1 MTEEKKTGT
10 LTLTWGDGEH
20 TFRLPIGQLEEHGE
34 KLGRGP
40 LAVLRR
46 LDSGDWE
53 PREIFETIRLG
64 LIGGGMAPTDAL
76 TLARRYCLDR
86 PLAESLPIATAVLG
100 AALFGVA
107 EPVSAAEEPALG

>member
-1 MTEEKKTGT
+1 MSEENTACVV
-10 LTLTWGDGEH
+10 TLTWGDGEH
-20 TFRLPIGQLEEHGE
+20 TFRLPIDQLEEHGE
-34 KLGRGP
+34 KLKRGP

-64 LIGGGMAPTDAL
+64 LIGGGKPPVEAL

-100 AALFGVA
+100 AALFGVP
-107 EPVSAAEEPALG
+107 ESVIAAEEPALG

>member
-1 MTEEKKTGT
+1 MTDTKRTGT
-10 LTLTWGDGEH
+10 LTMTWGDGEH
-20 TFRLPIGQLEEHGE
+20 TFRLPIDQLEEHGE

-40 LAVLRR
+40 LSVLRR

-64 LIGGGMAPTDAL
+64 LIGGGMPPAEAL

-86 PLAESLPIATAVLG
+86 PLAESLPVATAVLG

-107 EPVSAAEEPALG
+107 EPVTGDVESAIG